1 EVWPIKSKG
10 KIIFVTP
17 ERINYQID
25 AKTGELFAKSY
36 GGRESIGLS
45 PDGKYY
51 FIKNMK
57 DTVRAYKAGEISIG
71 TAQVQP
77 SKSSVPVKWQTITDY
92 GYEIA
97 PTPITCSVG
106 NGKENMGIAFIP
118 TDKGNIYA
126 LNISDGSIAWEHRVA
141 GALINYI
148 LPIGRNQLLVSTM
161 DGIVTLL
168 EY

>member
-1 EVWPIKSKG
+1 MLSPAEVWPVKSNG

-71 TAQVQP
+71 TAGAAFKKQRPRKVANHNRLWLRDSTHP
-77 SKSSVPVKWQTITDY
+77 YYMFCRERKRKY
-92 GYEIA
+92 GNCFY
-97 PTPITCSVG
+97 P
-106 NGKENMGIAFIP
+106 
-118 TDKGNIYA
+118 D
-126 LNISDGSIAWEHRVA
+126 R
-141 GALINYI
+141 
-148 LPIGRNQLLVSTM
+148 
-161 DGIVTLL
+161 
-168 EY
+168 